1 MKKRIAGV
9 LISCLLIGTLSGT
22 GLVSAQDTTDNT
34 ELPKAVKK
42 INIEDTLDKGKV
54 TVSWNYSEDNIEGFE
69 VEVSTSNKF
78 KEKDT
83 LVLKVEACESDKYSV
98 KFPVKDLT
106 SDGGR
111 LYARVRAVA
120 LQAVEEDSE
129 TRETTETTE
138 STETR
143 ETTET
148 TESTETSETTETT
161 ESTETSET
169 TESTEST
176 EETTV
181 PVYSEYT
188 TVKEPSTFVKINDT
202 NFKGMTKLLK
212 SGYDDKKKKYDKNKD
227 GWLCPKEIKEIT
239 CLSNYVIKKVKNKY
253 KVQSNKGKPQIA
265 VTGFKGI
272 EYLDSLEKID
282 INGYVNSKADLSKTK
297 AKKVYFKWVDVKSFE
312 LNAPNARK
320 IIVAGNENKRKC
332 KLKTV
337 DISKCKNACV
347 VNLSGTY
354 NSYIAPK
361 LPKSGKKLQILELRN
376 VSGSTLDI
384 NKYTKLLELGIYFC
398 QTRTVKASKCKELRY
413 AHFYISTGL
422 KSVDLSKCKKLKGIS
437 VYICG
442 SLTASKVKA
451 PKGCVKKSKHNPWWR
466 GTKTYKKEVTN
477 KLYK

>member
-138 STETR
+138 STET
-143 ETTET
+143 
-148 TESTETSETTETT
+148 
-161 ESTETSET
+161 SET

-212 SGYDDKKKKYDKNKD
+212 SGYDDKKKNYDKNKD

-239 CLSNYVIKKVKNKY
+239 CLNNYVIKKVKNKY
-253 KVQSNKGKPQIA
+253 KVQSNKGKPQVA

-337 DISKCKNACV
+337 DISKCKNACL

>member
-34 ELPKAVKK
+34 ELPKAIKK

-138 STETR
+138 STETS
-143 ETTET
+143 EITET
-148 TESTETSETTETT
+148 T
-161 ESTETSET
+161 ET

-202 NFKGMTKLLK
+202 NFKGMTRLLK

-239 CLSNYVIKKVKNKY
+239 CLNNYVIKKVKNKY
-253 KVQSNKGKPQIA
+253 KVQSNKGKPQVA

-337 DISKCKNACV
+337 DISKCKNACL

>member
-138 STETR
+138 STET
-143 ETTET
+143 
-148 TESTETSETTETT
+148 S
-161 ESTETSET
+161 
-169 TESTEST
+169 
-176 EETTV
+176 ETTV

>member
-83 LVLKVEACESDKYSV
+83 LVLKVEACESDKYSL

-120 LQAVEEDSE
+120 LQAVEEYS
-129 TRETTETTE
+129 
-138 STETR
+138 ETR

-161 ESTETSET
+161 ESTETS
-169 TESTEST
+169 
-176 EETTV
+176 ETTV

>member
-120 LQAVEEDSE
+120 LQAVEEDSG
-129 TRETTETTE
+129 TR
-138 STETR
+138 
-143 ETTET
+143 
-148 TESTETSETTETT
+148 ETTETT

-202 NFKGMTKLLK
+202 NFKGMTRLLK

-239 CLSNYVIKKVKNKY
+239 CLNNYVIKKVKNKY

>member
-120 LQAVEEDSE
+120 LQAVEEDSG
-129 TRETTETTE
+129 
-138 STETR
+138 TR

-161 ESTETSET
+161 ET

-239 CLSNYVIKKVKNKY
+239 CLNNYVIKKVKNKY
-253 KVQSNKGKPQIA
+253 KVQSNKGKPQVA

-337 DISKCKNACV
+337 DISKCKNACL

>member
-1 MKKRIAGV
+1 MRKRIAGV
-9 LISCLLIGTLSGT
+9 LISCLLISTLSGT
-22 GLVSAQDTTDNT
+22 GVVSAQDTSDNT
-34 ELPKAVKK
+34 NLPKAVKK

-54 TVSWNYSEDNIEGFE
+54 TVSWNYSEDNIDGFE
-69 VEVSTSNKF
+69 VEVSTSDKF

-83 LVLKVEACESDKYSV
+83 LVLNVEAGESEKYST
-98 KFPVKDLT
+98 KFSIKDLT
-106 SDGGR
+106 SNGGKI
-111 LYARVRAVA
+111 YARVRVVA
-120 LQAVEEDSE
+120 SQSVEEDSE
-129 TRETTETTE
+129 TTE
-138 STETR
+138 
-143 ETTET
+143 
-148 TESTETSETTETT
+148 
-161 ESTETSET
+161 ET

-176 EETTV
+176 ETTEETTV
-181 PVYSEYT
+181 PVYSDYT
-188 TVKEPSTFVKINDT
+188 TVKTPSTFVKINDA

-212 SGYDDKKKKYDKNKD
+212 SGYDHKKRKYDKNKD

-239 CLSNYVIKKVKNKY
+239 CLNNYVIKKVKSKY

-282 INGYVNSKADLSKTK
+282 INGYVNSKADLTKTN
-297 AKKVYFKWVDVKSFE
+297 AKKVYFKWVDVKRFE
-312 LNAPNARK
+312 LNAPNAQK
-320 IIVAGNENKRKC
+320 IVVAGNENKRKC

-442 SLTASKVKA
+442 SLTASKVKT
-451 PKGCVKKSKHNPWWR
+451 PKGCVKKSQHNPWWR
-466 GTKTYKKEVTN
+466 GTKTYKKEVTS

>member
-98 KFPVKDLT
+98 KFPVKVLT

-138 STETR
+138 STET
-143 ETTET
+143 
-148 TESTETSETTETT
+148 
-161 ESTETSET
+161 SET

-188 TVKEPSTFVKINDT
+188 TVKKPSTFVKINDT

-337 DISKCKNACV
+337 DISKCKNACL

>member
-34 ELPKAVKK
+34 ELPKAIKK

-138 STETR
+138 STET
-143 ETTET
+143 
-148 TESTETSETTETT
+148 SETTETT
-161 ESTETSET
+161 ET

-202 NFKGMTKLLK
+202 NFKGMTRLLK

-239 CLSNYVIKKVKNKY
+239 CLNNYVIKKVKNKY
-253 KVQSNKGKPQIA
+253 KVQSNKGKPQVA

-337 DISKCKNACV
+337 DISKCKNACL

>member
-138 STETR
+138 STET
-143 ETTET
+143 
-148 TESTETSETTETT
+148 SETTETT
-161 ESTETSET
+161 ESTETS
-169 TESTEST
+169 
-176 EETTV
+176 ETTV

>member
-98 KFPVKDLT
+98 KFPVKVLT

-138 STETR
+138 STET
-143 ETTET
+143 
-148 TESTETSETTETT
+148 
-161 ESTETSET
+161 SET

-188 TVKEPSTFVKINDT
+188 TVKKPSTFVKINDT